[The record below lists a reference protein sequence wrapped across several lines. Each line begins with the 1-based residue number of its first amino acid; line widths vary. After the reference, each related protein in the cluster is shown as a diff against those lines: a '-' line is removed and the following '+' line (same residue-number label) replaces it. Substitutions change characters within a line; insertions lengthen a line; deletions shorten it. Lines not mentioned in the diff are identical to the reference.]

1 MVALARRVLTR
12 PKIDEECPEWAR
24 ALIPI
29 AEQEQGPGVPY
40 DKIPS
45 ATIEAL
51 EYFSPM
57 PVPPKRQ
64 RRIGGKQPGNK
75 YARTC
80 GLAVFLA
87 CLPFALAK
95 QLDLFAPAEGT
106 GEVAVLSI
114 RRMADL
120 AAKMGIS
127 YDRVQRWMTILV
139 ILGFIWR
146 FRDGRR
152 TLYVIPLTAY
162 VPRPSAEDVRAKLTA
177 LIHSQ
182 FFEVEQD
189 GQVVCVDRDPELT
202 DLLIET
208 RAKFE
213 LRYGLAPSLD
223 LDLVGDPCAGY
234 LWHPS
239 ARIGL

>member
-1 MVALARRVLTR
+1 MDSG
-12 PKIDEECPEWAR
+12 I
-24 ALIPI
+24 
-29 AEQEQGPGVPY
+29 PY
-40 DKIPS
+40 DKIPQ
-45 ATIEAL
+45 ATIDEL
-51 EYFSPM
+51 EYFFPM

-95 QLDLFAPAEGT
+95 QLDLFAPGEGK

-114 RRMADL
+114 RGLSDL

-139 ILGFIWR
+139 TLGFIWR

-162 VPRPSAEDVRAKLTA
+162 VPRPSAEAVRAKLSA
-177 LIHSQ
+177 LIYSQ
-182 FFEVEQD
+182 FYEIEQD
-189 GQVVCVDRDPELT
+189 GQVVRADR
-202 DLLIET
+202 
-208 RAKFE
+208 
-213 LRYGLAPSLD
+213 
-223 LDLVGDPCAGY
+223 
-234 LWHPS
+234 
-239 ARIGL
+239 